1 LSAQIVKEETP
12 TIAIMDPFYMRE
24 SIICNA
30 GDRAIATQ
38 QVEDFMLA
46 NIKKGAILIP
56 YFPE

>member
-1 LSAQIVKEETP
+1 
-12 TIAIMDPFYMRE
+12 MDPFYMRE
-24 SIICNA
+24 SIICNP